1 MISIKRQLVNIMDN
15 AQGRS
20 LGKQLYDQIQREES
34 DHLIRE
40 DLKESEVTIG
50 ISNVIINEVKKTIES

>member
-1 MISIKRQLVNIMDN
+1 LFGTSN

-20 LGKQLYDQIQREES
+20 LGKQLYDQIQKEERLL
-34 DHLIRE
+34 LIDE

-50 ISNVIINEVKKTIES
+50 ISNVIRNEVKKTIES

>member
-1 MISIKRQLVNIMDN
+1 MDN